1 MSRYGAAGVPS
12 KGSKQARPCDAG
24 LLSMA
29 VVWCTAVVPKML
41 RRAAAPANQLCFSV
55 LLSGKRCFLASRP
68 RPHLFTSLKCLVS
81 AKKNARG
88 LLGQR
93 VSWRQ
98 VRPHPFPTHSRFPEP
113 RIENFTF
120 IKQPQWFQPVCCK
133 GPSVFNCPKCT
144 GAGRRLPGVSANPW
158 S

>member
-1 MSRYGAAGVPS
+1 
-12 KGSKQARPCDAG
+12 
-24 LLSMA
+24 MA
-29 VVWCTAVVPKML
+29 LPVFL
-41 RRAAAPANQLCFSV
+41 RRDQNRRGLATRVCYPWPS
-55 LLSGKRCFLASRP
+55 SGVQRWCQKCCVEQPRQQTSFAFLFCYPESGVFWLHDRGRTFLLASNAWFP
-68 RPHLFTSLKCLVS
+68 Q
-81 AKKNARG
+81 KKNARG